1 MKLTTF
7 VWLRGDLSPYE
18 VLTQGP
24 ALHPNFVPKVDVV
37 RCTTTQK
44 PSVLLVISDNSW
56 IELVSTFSKFPE
68 VDFLHVANVADAI
81 GEVGNA
87 AFALIVVDHQVSERD
102 ALGFLHHA
110 GILQPNCAQ
119 VLVSEAVDI
128 VTGVLSLIN
137 FHNIP
142 KCLFLRDWNSISSIV
157 ELALR
162 QHFILTENNFL
173 KCEVGKLAAELA
185 AVGSHS
191 EGHNWNFAPAQQQ
204 GVSRESCELYD
215 DEPQHSL
222 GLCFRLISALHPLLG
237 MQTRAVVEIC
247 RAMTRDRCFTDEQ
260 RYVLRVSSWIYAIG
274 LVVVDKVIV
283 NKVLFR
289 ELDCS
294 DVELALFRSHPSL
307 AQHFT
312 AFLTPS
318 RAIGE
323 TIRAH
328 REHFDG
334 SGYPDAMAGESIPWT
349 ARCLAVAVAFV
360 ECGLPKSR
368 AAAYLEEQSGQRFD
382 AEAVRL
388 FFKTNSITELPANVR
403 EVLLSDL
410 EVGMRLARGIVS
422 PMGMLLIPEGHEL
435 DSAAIGKL
443 QKHGLLNLVAE
454 RILIHA

>member
-1 MKLTTF
+1 M
-7 VWLRGDLSPYE
+7 
-18 VLTQGP
+18 
-24 ALHPNFVPKVDVV
+24 V
-37 RCTTTQK
+37 RCATPKK
-44 PSVLLVISDNSW
+44 PSVLLVVSDPPSA
-56 IELVSTFSKFPE
+56 ELVSTFSKFPE
-68 VDFLHVANVADAI
+68 VEFLHFLNIADALA
-81 GEVGNA
+81 EMGNTA
-87 AFALIVVDHQVSERD
+87 LALIVADHQVSDRNV
-102 ALGFLHHA
+102 LGFLHNA
-110 GILQPNCAQ
+110 RMLQPHCVQ
-119 VLVSEAVDI
+119 VVVSESADI
-128 VTGVLSLIN
+128 LTGCLSLVDCRSV
-137 FHNIP
+137 P
-142 KCLFLRDWNSISSIV
+142 KCFFLSNWNSVCCIV

-162 QHFILTENNFL
+162 QHLVLKENDFL

-191 EGHNWNFAPAQQQ
+191 EGRNWNFAPAQQQ
-204 GVSRESCELYD
+204 GVLCGSRELYED
-215 DEPQHSL
+215 QPEHSL

-237 MQTRAVVEIC
+237 MHTRAVVEIC
-247 RAMTRDRCFTDEQ
+247 RAMTQDRCFTDEE
-260 RYVLRVSSWIYAIG
+260 RYVLEVSSWIYGIG
-274 LVVVDKVIV
+274 LLGVDKVIV
-283 NKVLFR
+283 NKVLSR
-289 ELDCS
+289 EQDCS
-294 DVELALFRSHPSL
+294 DAELSLFRSHPSL

-323 TIRAH
+323 TIKAH

-334 SGYPDAMAGESIPWT
+334 SGYPDAMAGEAIPWT

-360 ECGLPKSR
+360 ECGMPKSK

-382 AEAVRL
+382 GEAVRL
-388 FFKTNSITELPANVR
+388 FFKTNSVTELPANVR

-422 PMGMLLIPEGHEL
+422 PMGMLLMPEGREL